1 MTTPISPNPISLDD
15 VQTEFGGSN
24 PIEIVEYYAGGS
36 YVPVS
41 VTGIPTSG
49 QISLNDFYNKT
60 KTVYAFSSAT
70 MSVTSNV
77 YPFNS
82 TISWTSNLP
91 TGGYVNITI
100 TYPNSTT
107 STLSNLGI
115 NSSSTV
121 NFTQSTGVGAGSV
134 TLRGYNS
141 AGSLLVTTTIN
152 YTVLQ
157 SAVLNNVYFSPSSI
171 TAGVTSFALY
181 WSVSYASKVDW
192 YITYPNGTVVSGSS
206 TNLDSN
212 TTQYISYSSGTMF
225 GEIVAYGTNGGTV
238 SRQINIA
245 VAAQPTYTFTRS
257 AASVNEGGSFSIT
270 FSTNQA
276 GYYSYTISGV
286 SSNDISGAGLTGYV
300 TNGSVLSYSVTE
312 DQLTEGT
319 EYFTISLDNGLAST
333 TVTINDTSVA
343 IVYPS
348 ISGLTASPTNAYPDS
363 AITVSWNPTN
373 AVTSSTI
380 LQIFF
385 PTGGYYQFTN
395 MAANS
400 RYFGPYSFTDVGL
413 YTVNVYVYSVTGQQA
428 SASTNFY
435 VRTLEIIPTISASA
449 SPTSGYNTD
458 VITVSWNTTN
468 ASYVNINITYP
479 GGSGQSYN
487 TYNVN
492 SSTTFGGSGVLP
504 IGSYSMTLTAYSST
518 SNTASTTVYWTFN
531 AAAVFTA
538 TYAGSGQFP
547 GGYGPNVYVNSDNII
562 IYGRGNNSIDY
573 FGQVF
578 YTTNMAGYVTLYLNV
593 STEANYDFG
602 YIYLDGT
609 LIGSGSGVSSP
620 VQGAKR
626 YVAAGSHYIQ
636 VRYTK
641 DGSVSGND
649 DGVGGSWSW
658 SAT

>member
-1 MTTPISPNPISLDD
+1 VTTPVSPNPISLDD

-24 PIEIVEYYAGGS
+24 PIEIAEYYAGGS
-36 YVPVS
+36 YVPATVS
-41 VTGIPTSG
+41 GVPTSG

-60 KTVYAFSSAT
+60 KIVYAFSSAT
-70 MSVTSNV
+70 MSVTSGISFSSV
-77 YPFNS
+77 
-82 TISWTSNLP
+82 ISWTTNLP
-91 TGGYVNITI
+91 SNGYVNLII
-100 TYPNSTT
+100 TYPNGTS

-115 NSSSTV
+115 SSSSTV
-121 NFTQSTGVGAGSV
+121 SITQSTGIGTGSV

-141 AGSLLVTTTIN
+141 ANTLLISTTIY

-157 SAVLNNVYFSPSSI
+157 PAVINDLYFSPSSI
-171 TAGVTSFALY
+171 TAGVTYFALY
-181 WSVSYASKVDW
+181 WSVSYASRIDF
-192 YITYPNGTVVSGSS
+192 IISYPNGGTTAGSS
-206 TNLDSN
+206 TNLNSN
-212 TTQYISYSSGTMF
+212 TSQYLTSSSGTMF
-225 GEIVAYGTNGGTV
+225 GEIVAYGTNGGTI
-238 SRQINIA
+238 SRSIPIS
-245 VAAQPTYTFTRS
+245 VAAQPSYTFTRS
-257 AASVNEGGSFSIT
+257 VASVNEGGSFSIT

-413 YTVNVYVYSVTGQQA
+413 YTVNVYVYSVTGQSA
-428 SASTNFY
+428 SASTNFT

-458 VITVSWNTTN
+458 VITISWNTTN
-468 ASYVNINITYP
+468 TSYVNINITYP

-504 IGSYSMTLTAYSST
+504 TGSYSMTLTAYSST

-531 AAAVFTA
+531 AAPVFTA
-538 TYAGSGQFP
+538 TYTGSVQFP
-547 GGYGPNVYVNSDNII
+547 SGYGPNVYVNSDNII
-562 IYGRGNNSIDY
+562 IYGRGANSISY
-573 FGQVF
+573 YGAVY
-578 YTTNMAGYVTLYLNV
+578 YTTNMGGYITLYLNT
-593 STEANYDFG
+593 STEATYDAGVMYF
-602 YIYLDGT
+602 DGVEVGRAT
-609 LIGSGSGVSSP
+609 GVNSLAL
-620 VQGAKR
+620 GKR
-626 YVAAGSHYIQ
+626 YVAAGSHSIQ
-636 VRYTK
+636 VIYSK
-641 DGSVSGND
+641 DGSISGND
-649 DGVGGSWSW
+649 DGVGGGWTW

>member
-1 MTTPISPNPISLDD
+1 MTTPVSPNPISLDD

-49 QISLNDFYNKT
+49 QISLDDFYNKT
-60 KTVYAFSSAT
+60 KTVYQFTSAT
-70 MSVTSNV
+70 MSRNSGITFTSV
-77 YPFNS
+77 
-82 TISWTSNLP
+82 ISWTTNLP
-91 TGGYVNITI
+91 ASGYVNLTI

-107 STLSNLGI
+107 STLSNLGTS
-115 NSSSTV
+115 SSSTV
-121 NFTQSTGVGAGSV
+121 SFTQSTGAGSGNV
-134 TLRGYNS
+134 TLRGYDS
-141 AGSLLVTTTIN
+141 AGTLLITRILT
-152 YTVLQ
+152 YTVVQQPVINSL
-157 SAVLNNVYFSPSSI
+157 YFSPTSI
-171 TAGVTSFALY
+171 TAGVTAFALY
-181 WSVSYASKVDW
+181 WSVSYATSIQYNIILPSGGVITDTVTNLNSNSGQF
-192 YITYPNGTVVSGSS
+192 ITYTA
-206 TNLDSN
+206 
-212 TTQYISYSSGTMF
+212 GTMF
-225 GEIVAYGTNGGTV
+225 GEVAAFTDGGSV
-238 SRQINIA
+238 SRQINIT
-245 VAAQPTYTFTRS
+245 VAAQPTYTLTRS
-257 AASVNEGGSFSIT
+257 VASVNENDGFNIT
-270 FSTNQA
+270 FSTNQS
-276 GYYSYTISGV
+276 GYFSFTISGV
-286 SSNDISGAGLTGYV
+286 SSNDINGASLTGYV
-300 TNGSVLSYSVTE
+300 TNGSVLSYYVTP
-312 DQLTEGT
+312 DQATEGT
-319 EYFTISLDNGLAST
+319 EYFTISLDNGLASA

-343 IVYPS
+343 PVIPTV
-348 ISGLTASPTNAYPDS
+348 SGLTASPTNAYPDS

-458 VITVSWNTTN
+458 VITVSWNTTD

-504 IGSYSMTLTAYSST
+504 TGSYSMTLTAYSST

-531 AAAVFTA
+531 AAPVFTA
-538 TYAGSGQFP
+538 TYTGSVQFP
-547 GGYGPNVYVNSDNII
+547 SGYGPNVYVNSDNIV
-562 IYGRGNNSIDY
+562 IYGRGANSVSY
-573 FGQVF
+573 YGAVY
-578 YTTNMAGYVTLYLNV
+578 YTTNMAGYITLYLNT
-593 STEANYDFG
+593 STEATYDAGVMYF
-602 YIYLDGT
+602 DGVEVGRAT
-609 LIGSGSGVSSP
+609 GINSLALG
-620 VQGAKR
+620 KR
-626 YVAAGSHYIQ
+626 YVAAGSHSIQ
-636 VRYTK
+636 VIYSK

-649 DGVGGSWSW
+649 DGVGGIWYW